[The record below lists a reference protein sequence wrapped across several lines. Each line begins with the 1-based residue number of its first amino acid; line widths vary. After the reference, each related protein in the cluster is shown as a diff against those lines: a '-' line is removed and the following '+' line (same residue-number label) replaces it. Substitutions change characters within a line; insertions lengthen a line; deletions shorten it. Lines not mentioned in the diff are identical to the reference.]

1 MTDFCHTDLQSI
13 FAGSFE
19 EDAGEKLCAGLHLKP
34 LLDLFTLACE
44 AGKRFW
50 TKYSEADGIPD
61 HPRGDIDE
69 ASNKETGGWRLPRRI
84 VAHLS
89 HNFEVTI
96 PDFRFAHLCVHL
108 VNPHKIAALPIDA
121 LRDSTVV
128 VETLNR
134 ARSDAILAEVVRVQ
148 VILGCHLGN
157 GIVGFHIQR

>member
-1 MTDFCHTDLQSI
+1 MKL
-13 FAGSFE
+13 
-19 EDAGEKLCAGLHLKP
+19 EK
-34 LLDLFTLACE
+34 E
-44 AGKRFW
+44 RFW
-50 TKYSEADGIPD
+50 TNYSDADGIPD
-61 HPRGDIDE
+61 HPGGNIDE

-148 VILGCHLGN
+148 VILGCHLGK
-157 GIVGFHIQR
+157 GYFGFHIQR